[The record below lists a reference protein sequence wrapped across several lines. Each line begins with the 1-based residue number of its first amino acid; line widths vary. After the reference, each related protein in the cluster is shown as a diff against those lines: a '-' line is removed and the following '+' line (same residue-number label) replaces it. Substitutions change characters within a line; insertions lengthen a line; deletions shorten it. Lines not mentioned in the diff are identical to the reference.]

1 MTNLLSRGRL
11 EVETD
16 LLLGAEEVLLP
27 AGMHANRA
35 PIAGSVEG
43 QEPRTEAPARFDAAL
58 FAAAP
63 TRASAAPSVNPP
75 PSAHAARVAA
85 QPKLTPPPAPTGAS
99 EPAAPVPLVDRII
112 APAGR
117 TKAERLAL
125 LDQLHARE
133 CPHCTTAT
141 AHTRLVFGEGNP
153 DAELVFVGE
162 APGETEDQLGRP
174 FVGRAGEKLDEM
186 IGAMGLRREDVYIA
200 NVLKSRPL
208 DNRTPLAHEV
218 DRCGPYLLAQLAVI
232 RPKVIV
238 CLGGPATKLLLATE
252 LGITRMRGVFGKVEL
267 GRAEG
272 APFEVPVMPT
282 FHPAYLL
289 RNYTV
294 ETRTQVW
301 EDLKKVLGALGR
313 TIPTRAA
320 SRVES

>member
-27 AGMHANRA
+27 AGMIVQAQPAAPEPTQARA
-35 PIAGSVEG
+35 E
-43 QEPRTEAPARFDAAL
+43 PARFDASL
-58 FAAAP
+58 FAAAAP
-63 TRASAAPSVNPP
+63 KPQARASAEQLSASQPS
-75 PSAHAARVAA
+75 
-85 QPKLTPPPAPTGAS
+85 PKPR
-99 EPAAPVPLVDRII
+99 AAPEQPPEIVRAPESLLPNPLVDRVT
-112 APAGR
+112 APAAP

-125 LDQLHARE
+125 LDRLHARE

-162 APGETEDQLGRP
+162 APGETEDKLGRP

-186 IGAMGLRREDVYIA
+186 IHAMGLQRENVYIA
-200 NVLKSRPL
+200 NVLKSRPP

-218 DRCGPYLLAQLAVI
+218 DGCGPYLLAQLSVI

-252 LGITRMRGVFGKVEL
+252 LGITRMRGAFSKVEL

-294 ETRTQVW
+294 ETRAQVW
-301 EDLKKVLGALGR
+301 EDLKKVLTALGR
-313 TIPTRAA
+313 AIPIRAG
-320 SRVES
+320 SRSG